1 MSKAINANEFLEE
14 LDHTHIVLFHD
25 GNNET
30 KETEYNFI
38 KKGLENG
45 QHCFYTTQKPQK
57 ILDEM
62 KGFGINIENNELLH
76 IVEIPEAF
84 EDYSKMILDKV
95 EGLPE
100 EAKIRVIS
108 THYFDFNTEEKTD
121 RMAEIEQCVDDGF
134 EKINGNFLCSFEV
147 SQINQNLRDRFLNQ
161 LLESHK
167 AIIFQTEEKGTE
179 VFTTP

>member
-1 MSKAINANEFLEE
+1 MSEAINANEFLEE

-62 KGFGINIENNELLH
+62 KGFGINTENYELLH
-76 IVEIPEAF
+76 IVKIPEAF

-108 THYFDFNTEEKTD
+108 THYFERGGCKNYK
-121 RMAEIEQCVDDGF
+121 
-134 EKINGNFLCSFEV
+134 
-147 SQINQNLRDRFLNQ
+147 
-161 LLESHK
+161 
-167 AIIFQTEEKGTE
+167 
-179 VFTTP
+179 

>member
-1 MSKAINANEFLEE
+1 MSDVVNANQFLEE
-14 LDHTHIVLFHD
+14 LNHTHIVLFHD
-25 GNNET
+25 GNAET

-57 ILDEM
+57 ILDGM
-62 KGFGINIENNELLH
+62 KEFGINTENNELLH
-76 IVEIPEAF
+76 IVKIPEAF

-95 EGLPE
+95 EGLPA

-134 EKINGNFLCSFEV
+134 EKINGNFLCSFEI
-147 SQINQNLRDRFLNQ
+147 SQISQNL
-161 LLESHK
+161 EIGS
-167 AIIFQTEEKGTE
+167 
-179 VFTTP
+179 

>member
-1 MSKAINANEFLEE
+1 MSDVVNANQFLEE
-14 LDHTHIVLFHD
+14 LKNTHIVLFHD

-30 KETEYNFI
+30 KETECNFI

-62 KGFGINIENNELLH
+62 KEFGINVENNELLH
-76 IVEIPEAF
+76 IVEIPEEF

-95 EGLPE
+95 KALPE
-100 EAKIRVIS
+100 EAEIRVIS

-121 RMAEIEQCVDDGF
+121 
-134 EKINGNFLCSFEV
+134 
-147 SQINQNLRDRFLNQ
+147 
-161 LLESHK
+161 
-167 AIIFQTEEKGTE
+167 
-179 VFTTP
+179 